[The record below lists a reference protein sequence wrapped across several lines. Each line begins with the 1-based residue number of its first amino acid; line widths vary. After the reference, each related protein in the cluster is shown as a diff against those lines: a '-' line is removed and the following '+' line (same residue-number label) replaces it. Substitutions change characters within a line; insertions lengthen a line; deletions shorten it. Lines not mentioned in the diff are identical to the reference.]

1 MTIIQR
7 IKTKP
12 GYKYL
17 FLAIILVILID
28 AINNENKNYIKKLRN
43 STIECNIKGKGWT
56 IIDSSKIVDF
66 DDETGTIIFEN
77 GYAKNC
83 IIENKD

>member
-1 MTIIQR
+1 MLER

-17 FLAIILVILID
+17 FFIIIIFILFYI
-28 AINNENKNYIKKLRN
+28 INSENKSYIQKLHN
-43 STIECNIKGKGWT
+43 STITCNIKGKGWT
-56 IIDSSKIVDF
+56 VIDSSKIVDF
-66 DDETGTIIFEN
+66 DDESGTLIFEN

-83 IIENKD
+83 IIEENK